1 MAKNARKKSNS
12 IPLHPNLFSMPNYA
26 RIPFQANRWPF
37 FYGWFIVLMGTLGM
51 LFSVPGQTM
60 GVSVFTDHL
69 IGELKVSRDQLSLAY
84 MFGTI
89 GSSLFLT
96 LAGKWYDRYGV
107 RLVMS
112 GATIML
118 AFALIVASFS
128 PAIVLMGK
136 GLMFMP
142 LSYFAVVV
150 MSLLFFLIRFSG
162 QGVMTLASR
171 NMIMKWF
178 DHKRGMANALSSA
191 FVSFSFSLA
200 PLFLAWGINR
210 FEWDGMWRWLA
221 VLLLLFTVLVL
232 VFFRDNPEICG
243 LEPDGKITE
252 PLAENEKPKPDRK
265 QFTLQEARKTIA
277 FWGVSIANMYN
288 GFFITGL
295 TFHIISIFKTVGM
308 DESKALGIFLPATV
322 ISVVVSI
329 VGNYISDF
337 IKLKY
342 LLLIMATGGILA
354 SVGLIL
360 LGNGWAYYVLI
371 AGNGVVSGIYSVLTA
386 VAFPR
391 FFGRKHLGAISGLNM
406 SMIVF
411 GSAVAPLIFSLSK
424 TQTGSYYHAG
434 MFSLTVAVLIF
445 LLATRVRNPQTH

>member
-1 MAKNARKKSNS
+1 
-12 IPLHPNLFSMPNYA
+12 MPNYA
-26 RIPFQANRWPF
+26 KIPFRADRWPF
-37 FYGWFIVLMGTLGM
+37 FYGWFIVLIGTLGV
-51 LFSVPGQTM
+51 LFSIPGQTM

-69 IGELKVSRDQLSLAY
+69 IGELNISRDQISLAY

-112 GATIML
+112 GATLTL
-118 AFALIVASFS
+118 AFALVLASFS
-128 PAIVLMGK
+128 PAIVLLGK
-136 GLMFMP
+136 GLAFLP
-142 LSYFAVVV
+142 LSYFAVFV

-178 DHKRGMANALSSA
+178 DRKRGLANALSSA
-191 FVSFSFSLA
+191 FVSFSFSLS

-210 FEWDGMWRWLA
+210 FEWFGTWRWLA
-221 VLLLLFTVLVL
+221 VLLLLFAVLVL
-232 VFFRDNPEICG
+232 VFYRDNPEICG
-243 LEPDGKITE
+243 LVPDGKMTH
-252 PLAENEKPKPDRK
+252 PLTENEKLQQNRK

-277 FWGVSIANMYN
+277 FWGVAIANTYN

-295 TFHIISIFKTVGM
+295 TFHILSIFKTVGM

-322 ISVVVSI
+322 ISVIVSI
-329 VGNYISDF
+329 GGNYISDF
-337 IKLKY
+337 VRLKY
-342 LLLIMATGGILA
+342 LLFIMALGGILS

-360 LGNGWAYYVLI
+360 LGDGWAYYVLI
-371 AGNGVVSGIYSVLTA
+371 IGNGIVSGIYTVLSA

-391 FFGRKHLGAISGLNM
+391 YFGRKHLGAISGFNM

-411 GSAVAPLIFSLSK
+411 GSAIAPLIFSLSK
-424 TQTGSYYHAG
+424 TQTGSYYTAG
-434 MFSLTVAVLIF
+434 MFSLTIAVLIF
-445 LLATRVRNPQTH
+445 LLATRVHNPQQS